1 MLYFFI
7 TSFSIIINFFCFY
20 YIKISFYFF
29 LGLIFIIS
37 FIFLSIFNKLIIW
50 YQFLIKIYSFSFLN
64 ISYILG
70 FDGLS
75 LCLTCITVFI
85 ILLSFISFRYMKYLS
100 KLYIGLLFFSLF
112 CLINVFCVMDFFY
125 FLTFSE
131 SVVIPMF
138 FLIGIWGSRVRRI
151 YASHQLFIYTLIGSI
166 FILRCFIIIYL
177 NIGSS
182 LIEFY
187 LQYTFFCKREFLFWI
202 LLFAGF
208 AIKIPTIPFHIWLPE
223 AHVEAPTPGSVILAA
238 LILKLGSY
246 AMFRFLFQSMIYVGN
261 ELMFFLLDLSL
272 LGLLYGSLAALNQID
287 FKKIVA
293 YSSIA
298 HMNFL
303 LIGLFSQ
310 SLFGLTGAFLL
321 MFGHAFTS
329 GAFFFSLGVLY
340 DRYKTRLIFYYG
352 GFVVLM
358 PILSLILF
366 IICLSNF
373 GFPGTFNFVG
383 EFLILVG
390 NFKSS
395 IVIMFFVAISLI

>member
-1 MLYFFI
+1 
-7 TSFSIIINFFCFY
+7 
-20 YIKISFYFF
+20 
-29 LGLIFIIS
+29 
-37 FIFLSIFNKLIIW
+37 
-50 YQFLIKIYSFSFLN
+50 
-64 ISYILG
+64 
-70 FDGLS
+70 
-75 LCLTCITVFI
+75 
-85 ILLSFISFRYMKYLS
+85 
-100 KLYIGLLFFSLF
+100 
-112 CLINVFCVMDFFY
+112 
-125 FLTFSE
+125 
-131 SVVIPMF
+131 
-138 FLIGIWGSRVRRI
+138 
-151 YASHQLFIYTLIGSI
+151 
-166 FILRCFIIIYL
+166 
-177 NIGSS
+177 
-182 LIEFY
+182 
-187 LQYTFFCKREFLFWI
+187 
-202 LLFAGF
+202 
-208 AIKIPTIPFHIWLPE
+208 
-223 AHVEAPTPGSVILAA
+223 
-238 LILKLGSY
+238 
-246 AMFRFLFQSMIYVGN
+246 MIYVGN
-261 ELMFFLLDLSL
+261 ELMFFLLDLGL

-293 YSSIA
+293 YSPIA

-310 SLFGLTGAFLL
+310 SFFGLAGAFLL

-329 GAFFFSLGVLY
+329 GAFFFSLGILY